1 MNYTIKISGLAS
13 AMAALDPTILHKPA
27 RNLLTRSGVKVQ
39 GLARDNAPIDRGG
52 LRDSIAYEVDP
63 SMFPKSVKVGSN
75 LEYARATE
83 LGRPPGKM
91 PPVGP
96 LEAWAQRKGFGAG
109 AGWPIALHIMAH
121 GTEPRPFLLPA
132 VQKAEPAI
140 KKYAVVFAR
149 EIEAEAASR
158 GGG

>member
-1 MNYTIKISGLAS
+1 MNYTIKISGMAS
-13 AMAALDPTILHKPA
+13 VMAALDPTILHKPA

-39 GLARDNAPIDRGG
+39 GLARDNASVDRGG

-63 SMFPKSVKVGSN
+63 SMFPKSVIVGSN

-91 PPVGP
+91 PPAGP
-96 LEAWAQRKGFGAG
+96 LEAWARRKGLGAG
-109 AGWPIALHIMAH
+109 AGWPIALKIMRE
-121 GTEPRPFLLPA
+121 GTEPKPFLLPA
-132 VQKAEPAI
+132 VQSAEPAI
-140 KKYAVVFAR
+140 KKYAVVFAK
-149 EIEAEAASR
+149 EIEAAAAAA